1 MPADS
6 YTSLTPLCFLA
17 RAADVFS
24 DKTAIAYGDRRTSYS
39 EFAAEATRLAH
50 ALRASGVQRGDRVAY
65 MCPNIPEMLVAHF
78 GVPLAG
84 AVLVPVNTRLSAEEV
99 RYICDH
105 SGAKLLV
112 VDTEYLPAL
121 APVLGGLRSVARG
134 RGRRRSRSAR
144 PHLTPPRSRTSPTT
158 SS

>member
-1 MPADS
+1 MPVS
-6 YTSLTPLCFLA
+6 SFTHLTPLCFLA

-39 EFAAEATRLAH
+39 EFGRRGDATRTRPAR
-50 ALRASGVQRGDRVAY
+50 LRRPSGDRVAY

-99 RYICDH
+99 RHICDH

-121 APVLGGLRSVARG
+121 APVLDGLRSVT
-134 RGRRRSRSAR
+134 RSWPSTIPSAR

>member
-1 MPADS
+1 M
-6 YTSLTPLCFLA
+6 
-17 RAADVFS
+17 
-24 DKTAIAYGDRRTSYS
+24 SYS
-39 EFAAEATRLAH
+39 EFGAEATRLAH

-65 MCPNIPEMLVAHF
+65 MCPNIPEMLVANF

-84 AVLVPVNTRLSAEEV
+84 AVLVPINTRLSAEEV

-121 APVLGGLRSVARG
+121 APVLGESANRRGGGGAQRPARARLARG
-134 RGRRRSRSAR
+134 RRARAHLLRRADGARLGGPAALDGRRRAGA
-144 PHLTPPRSRTSPTT
+144 
-158 SS
+158 